1 MKRKNM
7 DKLQQYKLKVKEDL
21 LDESVLKNASALR
34 FDKEGKGI
42 ELDVAGHNVTVICDK
57 ELPVVYIA
65 ARIDELLSSKIKEI
79 EARM

>member
-1 MKRKNM
+1 
-7 DKLQQYKLKVKEDL
+7 
-21 LDESVLKNASALR
+21 
-34 FDKEGKGI
+34 
-42 ELDVAGHNVTVICDK
+42 VTVICDK